1 MKRMRMYTAAAAL
14 AAALAA
20 MSSPAAAQLAEGVA
34 AVVNDTVIS
43 TFDVRQ
49 RANLLLVSAG
59 IQSTPEMQQRARAQA
74 LRDLVD
80 EHLQM
85 QEAAHFNIEVTDEQV
100 DRRIADIARSNQTTI
115 EGLTGQLARDGVSI
129 STLRSQIRAD
139 IAWQRLMGGMYGS
152 RLRISEIDIRESQ
165 ERIAANASR
174 PQYQISEIFL
184 PAETDAEFTEMEQ
197 GAMRLL
203 QEMQRGAPFP
213 LVARQFSRAPS
224 AAQGGDIGWIA
235 APELAPELQ
244 PVAER
249 LAPGQVSLP
258 VRTPNGIYL
267 IAMREKRAGAPAG
280 ATSLVRLRQV
290 TAPAARQ
297 STLARIA
304 RRISGCDN
312 LDSDIASVEGATVID
327 LGQAAESDLAPLVRE
342 RIIGVANGAAS
353 RVQVDGDLASTFVV
367 CNRET
372 GGSGV
377 PDRTEIEGRLR
388 EQELTMLS
396 ERYLRNLRREATII
410 TRTAAA
416 PSQ

>member
-1 MKRMRMYTAAAAL
+1 MKRMRMHTAAAAL

-20 MSSPAAAQLAEGVA
+20 MTSPAAAQLGEGVA
-34 AVVNDTVIS
+34 AIVNDTVIS

-59 IQSTPEMQQRARAQA
+59 IQSTPEMQQRARTQA

-85 QEAAHFNIEVTDEQV
+85 QEAAHFEIEVTAEQI
-100 DRRIADIARSNQTTI
+100 DRRVADIARSNETTI
-115 EGLTGQLARDGVSI
+115 EGLTEQLARDGVSV
-129 STLRSQIRAD
+129 STLRSQIGAD

-152 RLRISEIDIRESQ
+152 RLRISEIDIRETQ
-165 ERIAANASR
+165 ERIAANATR

-258 VRTPNGIYL
+258 VRTPTGIYL

-280 ATSLVRLRQV
+280 ATSLVSLRQI
-290 TAPAARQ
+290 TAPAARE
-297 STLARIA
+297 STLARAA
-304 RRISGCDN
+304 RRVSGCDN
-312 LDSDIASVEGATVID
+312 LDAAITGIDSATVID
-327 LGQAAESDLAPLVRE
+327 LGQAAESDLAPIVQQ
-342 RIIGVANGAAS
+342 RIQGVAVGSAS
-353 RVQVDGDLASTFVV
+353 RVQIDGEVASTFVV

-377 PDRTEIEGRLR
+377 PDRAEIEGRLR
-388 EQELTMLS
+388 EQEMTMLS

-410 TRTAAA
+410 TR
-416 PSQ
+416 SQ